1 MAATAAEGLLSGPEI
16 IERAGLKAWP
26 GIEVEWDG
34 QWVRRAANGYTK
46 RANSVQSL
54 DRGDDANAEAR
65 ISAAASWFEDRGLTP
80 VFRVTPLA
88 VPATV
93 RALDEAGWDSV
104 DHSFL
109 VAMPLC
115 EVEPDPRARL
125 FNPLDMVFIGAQR
138 RLQGYSDATV
148 DKLRALLRVMTVPA
162 KGVVVFSGDGE
173 PVASGLMAI
182 ADGIVITGNVVT
194 LPGHRRQGY
203 AAAMMR
209 TGLSWA
215 REAGATIAALNVA
228 AENTPARAL
237 YAGLGY
243 RRQYD
248 YRYRVPARR

>member
-1 MAATAAEGLLSGPEI
+1 MPSVLLASCAPALGKDEDEPLLLAALG
-16 IERAGLKAWP
+16 
-26 GIEVEWDG
+26 
-34 QWVRRAANGYTK
+34 
-46 RANSVQSL
+46 
-54 DRGDDANAEAR
+54 
-65 ISAAASWFEDRGLTP
+65 
-80 VFRVTPLA
+80 
-88 VPATV
+88 
-93 RALDEAGWDSV
+93 EAGVTAGVADWADPSVVWSGADAVVVRSTWDY
-104 DHSFL
+104 
-109 VAMPLC
+109 AK
-115 EVEPDPRARL
+115 EPDAFLAILRQIACAGARL